1 MINKSFL
8 FNKNTDNNSDSLD
21 INTFKKSQ
29 KSQKSQNYQNYQNSH
44 YSQKSQIL
52 IFDFATLQTQKGS
65 NTITL
70 HILGFSILG
79 SGIFTTQFF

>member
-1 MINKSFL
+1 MINKPFIL
-8 FNKNTDNNSDSLD
+8 NKNTDNNSASFGID
-21 INTFKKSQ
+21 TFKKS
-29 KSQKSQNYQNYQNSH
+29 QNSH